1 MIHRRWLVAVPV
13 ICAVVAGAAGISHAS
28 DDPATAAPAVLTP
41 SSVPPE
47 LTPPAGNVL
56 SSVFGASG
64 VQVYHC
70 AAGAWVFTEPAA
82 SLQGRSVAGGA
93 RQSVVHFRGPSW
105 ESTDDGSLVEAAVA
119 VASPSPGTIPQ
130 LLLKAT
136 KTRGPGILGGV
147 TYVQRLATH
156 GGAAPAGSCQD
167 GASTGIPYQAIYRF
181 FTPAA

>member
-64 VQVYHC
+64 VQVYQC
-70 AAGAWVFTEPAA
+70 TAGAWVFTEPAA
-82 SLQGRSVAGGA
+82 SLQGRSAAGGA

-136 KTRGPGILGGV
+136 KTRGSGILGGV

-167 GASTGIPYQAIYRF
+167 GTSTGVPYQAIYRF
-181 FTPAA
+181 FSPAV